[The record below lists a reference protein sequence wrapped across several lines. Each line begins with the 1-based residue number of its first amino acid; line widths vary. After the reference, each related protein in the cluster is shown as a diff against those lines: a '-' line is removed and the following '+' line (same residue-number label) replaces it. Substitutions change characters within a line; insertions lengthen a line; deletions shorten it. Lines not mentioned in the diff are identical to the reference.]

1 MRPKYD
7 ILWKG
12 MIEEVIEDL
21 LLFVDPE
28 IGKELDLDRGFV
40 FLDKELAEMYPN
52 AEKTA
57 NTRLVDK
64 LVRVY
69 LRDGGERWMLLHIE
83 VEGSNDKEFARR
95 MFEYYI
101 RLYSKYGRPVAA
113 IAIFT
118 GRGGGKMP
126 AVFEDRCLWTRA
138 RYEYKTLNIADYP
151 DEVLAA
157 SRNPFAAVI
166 MVAKE
171 VLLRVKGTA
180 EERDEVLLEQKLLM
194 VRLLN
199 EKMAVFG
206 EKKTIGIHVF
216 LENYVVFKKPETNRK
231 FMERRG
237 QILGEKNTMGIVE
250 QLVEIKQKEALEKGI
265 EKGVVKEK
273 ENSVRAFLANTEFS
287 PEKISELVGVPVARV
302 EKIKKE
308 LKAK

>member
-12 MIEEVIEDL
+12 MIEEIIEDL

-28 IGKELDLDRGFV
+28 IGKELDLVRGFE
-40 FLDKELAEMYPN
+40 FLDKELAEMYPDG
-52 AEKTA
+52 EKTP
-57 NTRLVDK
+57 NTRVVDK

-69 LRDGGERWMLLHIE
+69 LRDGEERWMLLHVE
-83 VEGSNDKEFARR
+83 VQGSNDKDFARR

-101 RLYSKYGRPVAA
+101 RLFSKHGRPVAA

-118 GRGGGKMP
+118 GRDGGKIP
-126 AVFEDRCLWTRA
+126 AIYEDRCLWMRS

-157 SRNPFAAVI
+157 SKNPFAAVL

-194 VRLLN
+194 VRLLK
-199 EKMAVFG
+199 EKMAEFG
-206 EKKTIGIHVF
+206 ERKTEGILTF
-216 LENYVVFKKPETNRK
+216 LNNYVLFKKPETIRK
-231 FMERRG
+231 FMEQRD
-237 QILGEKNTMGIVE
+237 QILGKKNSMGIVE
-250 QLVEIKQKEALEKGI
+250 QLMEIKRQEGLEEGKEE
-265 EKGVVKEK
+265 VVR
-273 ENSVRAFLANTEFS
+273 SLLAKTEFS
-287 PEKISELVGVPVARV
+287 PEKIAEVAGVPVALV
-302 EKIKKE
+302 EKLKKE
-308 LKAK
+308 PSSK